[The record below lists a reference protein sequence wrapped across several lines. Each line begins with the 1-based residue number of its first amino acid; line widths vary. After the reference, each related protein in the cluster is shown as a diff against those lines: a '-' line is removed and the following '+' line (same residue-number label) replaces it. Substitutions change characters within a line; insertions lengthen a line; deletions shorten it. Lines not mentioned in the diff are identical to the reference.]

1 MLGEELGEEKMVQ
14 AKTRR
19 ADKALTAA
27 KVNGNLEPGRYHDDS
42 LTSVS
47 TLRWIPSNAR
57 LERKI
62 KAK

>member
-1 MLGEELGEEKMVQ
+1 MVQ